1 MTTLS
6 KANGLFRLPAGAAL
20 LGEIITWSCSR
31 VAVRHLDLVDAL
43 TATGLDAGVARE
55 LAPRHA
61 FTRACRKL
69 ADDRIIRQV
78 AEDDATLTFQFTAE
92 ARVGDRYEYTLETLL
107 HLDKG
112 TGRVTCDLPGL
123 AALAQ

>member
-1 MTTLS
+1 MRATSAGSPTRSTWWRRWLSRRRRSAASSRSDRHSPCSARRLCHEAAGRVRSCGVHRKELSRMTTLTRP
-6 KANGLFRLPAGAAL
+6 NGLVKFPAGAAL

-61 FTRACRKL
+61 F
-69 ADDRIIRQV
+69 
-78 AEDDATLTFQFTAE
+78 
-92 ARVGDRYEYTLETLL
+92 
-107 HLDKG
+107 
-112 TGRVTCDLPGL
+112 
-123 AALAQ
+123 